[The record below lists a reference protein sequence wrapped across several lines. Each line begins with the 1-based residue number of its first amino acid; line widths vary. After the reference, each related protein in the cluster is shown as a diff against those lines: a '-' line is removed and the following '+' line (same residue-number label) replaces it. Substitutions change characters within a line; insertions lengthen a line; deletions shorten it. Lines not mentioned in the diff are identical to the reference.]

1 MRFSLILLGLIF
13 VFSPDITLFDLLPD
27 VIGWFFITLGL
38 TPLADIE
45 MRGEEA
51 KRLSLRMMLISG
63 VKLAV
68 SLFTFRFSTSDMLL
82 ATFAY
87 GIVEIITVI
96 PFVTNLFTAL
106 DYSAMRITPSLDSDK
121 VSGVK
126 WYMYVFFVLKN
137 VLAFLPAT
145 VGLFD
150 TEATGNLS
158 ADTWFVDFEAAMRVF
173 MVFAFFLS
181 AVISLV
187 SLIYVGQFF
196 LSLIKNK
203 ELKANMMKHRRDEVL
218 SKENVMT
225 VKNTSFVLTFFLSS
239 MLFFFDFYVDA
250 LDVLPTFVGFLLV
263 FSTSVFMKTRMKRNC
278 IVLTI
283 LSFVGLLTSLFSFLY
298 RLYWGEKTS
307 FVLTYSFGEKP
318 LTLPLGVIT
327 AVLSALVII
336 LILKEAKD
344 FNEKYTK
351 YKIDDNVALLMTG
364 GAVESFFGVMLYAFP
379 SLNTTF
385 VFPSIVFGVAYTALT
400 LNFFFKLKRQISKD
414 MR

>member
-1 MRFSLILLGLIF
+1 MRFSLILLGLVFI
-13 VFSPDITLFDLLPD
+13 FSPDIALFDFLPD

-68 SLFTFRFSTSDMLL
+68 SLFTFRFGTSDMLL
-82 ATFAY
+82 VTFAY

-106 DYSAMRITPSLDSDK
+106 DYSAMRIGPSLNSDK

-137 VLAFLPAT
+137 LLAFLPAT

-150 TEATGNLS
+150 TEATGDLS
-158 ADTWFVDFEAAMRVF
+158 ADRWFVDFEAAMRVF
-173 MVFAFFLS
+173 MVFAFLLS
-181 AVISLV
+181 AVISIV

-196 LSLIKNK
+196 VSLIKNR
-203 ELKANMMKHRRDEVL
+203 ELKANMTEHRREEVL

-239 MLFFFDFYVDA
+239 MLFFFDFYVDGID
-250 LDVLPTFVGFLLV
+250 LLPTFVGFFLAFV
-263 FSTSVFMKTRMKRNC
+263 AFVFMKRRMGEKTVSC
-278 IVLTI
+278 AVVAFIG
-283 LSFVGLLTSLFSFLY
+283 FVFSLASFLY
-298 RLYWGEKTS
+298 RLYWAEKTN
-307 FVLTYSFGEKP
+307 FVLTYTFNSKP
-318 LTLPLGVIT
+318 LTLPLGIV
-327 AVLSALVII
+327 SALLSVAVIVMS
-336 LILKEAKD
+336 LRKAEV
-344 FNEKYTK
+344 FNKKYTR
-351 YKIDDNVALLMTG
+351 YNVEDNLTLLKIGSVIEA
-364 GAVESFFGVMLYAFP
+364 FFGAMLYAFP

-385 VFPSIVFGVAYTALT
+385 VFPSIIFGIVYTALT
-400 LNFFFKLKRQISKD
+400 VSFYFKLKRQISKD

>member
-1 MRFSLILLGLIF
+1 MRFPLIFLGLIF
-13 VFSPDITLFDLLPD
+13 IFSPDITLFDFLPD

-45 MRGEEA
+45 LRAEDA
-51 KRLSLRMMLISG
+51 KRLSLRMMLVSA

-68 SLFTFRFSTSDMLL
+68 SLFTFRFGTSDMLL

-96 PFVTNLFTAL
+96 PFVTNFFTAL
-106 DYSAMRITPSLDSDK
+106 DYSAMRITPSLNSDK
-121 VSGVK
+121 VSGIK

-150 TEATGNLS
+150 TETTGNLS

-187 SLIYVGQFF
+187 SVIYAGQFF
-196 LSLIKNK
+196 VSLIKNK
-203 ELKANMMKHRRDEVL
+203 ELIGNMTKHRREEVL

-225 VKNTSFVLTFFLSS
+225 VKNTSFVLTFFLSA
-239 MLFFFDFYVDA
+239 MLFFFDFYIDA
-250 LDVLPTFVGFLLV
+250 IDVLPTFVGFFLV
-263 FSTSVFMKTRMKRNC
+263 FVAFVFMKRRMNERTT
-278 IVLTI
+278 LPAI
-283 LSFVGLLTSLFSFLY
+283 LAFAGFTVSLFSFIY
-298 RLYWGEKTS
+298 RLYWGGKTN
-307 FVLTYSFGEKP
+307 FVLTYTFGSKP
-318 LTLPLGVIT
+318 LTLPLSIAEAVFTVAVI
-327 AVLSALVII
+327 VM
-336 LILKEAKD
+336 ILKWAD
-344 FNEKYTK
+344 SFNKKYTK
-351 YKIDDNVALLMTG
+351 YTLEDNLTLLKI
-364 GAVESFFGVMLYAFP
+364 GAVIEAFFGVMLYAFP

-385 VFPSIVFGVAYTALT
+385 VFPSIVFGIAYTALT
-400 LNFFFKLKRQISKD
+400 INFFFKLKRQLSKD